1 MNEEQDKRIA
11 WIDTVAQE
19 SAKGELKAVYD
30 ANTDRQHGCVDHI
43 LQIHSLHPKSL
54 LDHLRLYQ
62 TLMFGRSP
70 ISRPQREMI
79 AVVVSAI
86 NNCVY

>member
-1 MNEEQDKRIA
+1 MNEEHNQRIA
-11 WIDTVAQE
+11 WIDIIAPEFAQ
-19 SAKGELKAVYD
+19 GELKTIYD
-30 ANTDRQHGCVDHI
+30 ANTDRQYGCVDHI

-70 ISRPQREMI
+70 IPRPQREMI

-86 NNCVY
+86 NDCVY